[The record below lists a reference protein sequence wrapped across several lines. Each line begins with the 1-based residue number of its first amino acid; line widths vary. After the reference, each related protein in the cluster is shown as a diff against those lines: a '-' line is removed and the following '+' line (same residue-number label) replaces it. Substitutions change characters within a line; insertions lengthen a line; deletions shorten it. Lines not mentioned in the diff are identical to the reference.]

1 MHWTDVPAGVF
12 DDSTILYDEI
22 PVREQI
28 LPILYA
34 SYVYFCNHKLFAM
47 IAYICSFGKNLDL
60 MHSLEE
66 K

>member
-1 MHWTDVPAGVF
+1 MHWIDVPAGVF
-12 DDSTILYDEI
+12 DSTILYDEI
-22 PVREQI
+22 PVTEQI
-28 LPILYA
+28 PPILYA
-34 SYVYFCNHKLFAM
+34 SDVYFCNHKLFAM